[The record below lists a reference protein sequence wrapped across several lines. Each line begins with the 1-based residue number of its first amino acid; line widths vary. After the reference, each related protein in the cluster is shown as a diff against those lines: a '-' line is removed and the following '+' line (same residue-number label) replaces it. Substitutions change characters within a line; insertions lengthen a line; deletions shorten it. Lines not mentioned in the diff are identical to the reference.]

1 MNDREKKL
9 VVMLGATAFAIVNL
23 ALYFKL
29 YEPMRNKARKDIV
42 ASQATLKNADIFLDM
57 RDQYADEIDWLEKHQ
72 PKTAP
77 PQEIDASLQR
87 FAQSESLRNGLKT
100 KPRGQRILPSI
111 QDPGLIFARSRV
123 EQNVTG
129 REDALYR
136 WLYRLQT
143 PSEFRAITALRLA
156 PDREDDTLIDC
167 KVVVEEWFIDQDPM
181 AQPATQTPEKPEK
194 P

>member
-1 MNDREKKL
+1 MNEREKRL
-9 VVMLGATAFAIVNL
+9 VILLGGTALVIVIL
-23 ALYFKL
+23 ALWFKV
-29 YEPMRNKARKDIV
+29 YEPMKNKARKQII
-42 ASQATLKNADIFLDM
+42 ASEATLKNANIFLEM

-77 PQEIDASLQR
+77 RQDIEASLQR
-87 FAQSESLRNGLKT
+87 FAQTEALRNGLKA

-111 QDPGLIFARSRV
+111 QDPALTYGRARV

-136 WLYRLQT
+136 WLYRLHS
-143 PSEFRAITALRLA
+143 PSEFRAITNLKLT

-167 KVVVEEWFIDQDPM
+167 KVVIEEWFINQDPM
-181 AQPATQTPEKPEK
+181 AEANPENQDPKES
-194 P
+194 